1 MRCLFGTLGVP
12 WLITTTSPKRNW
24 QRLNFFPAGKPNWFT
39 FEIGTSLP
47 RWRSGFS
54 GSSCSVNSSGK
65 LPSIWGWSHHMLWG
79 NLSRDAL
86 FTNCPFLQIAFLRCL
101 FACCLFALCLF
112 AWCLFACWL
121 FPWCLF
127 ALCLFA
133 CCLFA
138 LCLFVCCL
146 LVWCLF
152 LRDTYMIVAF
162 LVFLPFSVVFFL
174 PTLTRYISDLT
185 WPFSLL
191 GYWILS

>member
-1 MRCLFGTLGVP
+1 MRSLLRIQAWYLVHTAWSKPKWYSNETFHLAHLMRCLFGTLGVP

-47 RWRSGFS
+47 RWRSGLS

-101 FACCLFALCLF
+101 
-112 AWCLFACWL
+112 
-121 FPWCLF
+121 
-127 ALCLFA
+127 
-133 CCLFA
+133 
-138 LCLFVCCL
+138 
-146 LVWCLF
+146 
-152 LRDTYMIVAF
+152 LRVAF
-162 LVFLPFSVVFFL
+162 LRYASLRDAFLRVGSFRDASLRYAFL
-174 PTLTRYISDLT
+174 RVT
-185 WPFSLL
+185 SLRCASL
-191 GYWILS
+191 CVAF